1 MTAHDLFEDGALLIY
16 EGKKKEEEC
25 FKRLHIFQKDFA
37 QFSCQTLM
45 VMFYEACF
53 I

>member
-16 EGKKKEEEC
+16 EGKNKNA
-25 FKRLHIFQKDFA
+25 LKDYTYFRKTA